1 MSDVPSIVRTLA
13 GSCLVGRVIGEMDYL
28 TRPTYLTLFGD
39 LIASRHPCVVLDL
52 SGVTFCDSSGLNA
65 FLAAQRIARNSGA
78 SLVLA
83 CVPPQLRQLLE
94 LTGADQVLAVHDTVA
109 EAVTALGGEPLPDP
123 S

>member
-28 TRPTYLTLFGD
+28 TRPACLTLFGD
-39 LIASRHPCVVLDL
+39 LIATRHPCVVLDL
-52 SGVTFCDSSGLNA
+52 SGVTFCDSAGLNA
-65 FLAAQRIARNSGA
+65 LLAAHRIATSNRA

-83 CVPPQLRQLLE
+83 CVPPQLRRVLE
-94 LTGADQVLAVHDTVA
+94 LTGADQVLTVHDTVA
-109 EAVTALGGEPLPDP
+109 EAVAALGGEPLPDP